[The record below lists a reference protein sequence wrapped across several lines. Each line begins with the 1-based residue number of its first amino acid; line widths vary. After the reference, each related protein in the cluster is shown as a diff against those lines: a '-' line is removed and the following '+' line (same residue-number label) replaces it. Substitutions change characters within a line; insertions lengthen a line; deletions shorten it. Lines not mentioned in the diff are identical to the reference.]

1 MASIIE
7 EFLRPIVRSFLSDQT
22 HALFV
27 RAASWLDANIAGRST
42 KIVIGMILGLA
53 AFFSVPIVIGLL
65 GF

>member
-22 HALFV
+22 HALFL
-27 RAASWLDANIAGRST
+27 RAANWLDTNIAGRTT

-53 AFFSVPIVIGLL
+53 AFFSVPIVTGLL
-65 GF
+65 GI

>member
-22 HALFV
+22 HALFLKM
-27 RAASWLDANIAGRST
+27 ANWLDANIAGRT
-42 KIVIGMILGLA
+42 AKIVIGMILGLA
-53 AFFSVPIVIGLL
+53 AFFSVPVVTGLL